1 MVFRCQQARYL
12 IPSLWFAMLDIA
24 ILRSHATP
32 VPLMARAV
40 PRARALVVRR
50 DTTYRLKKPVNG
62 KYPKST
68 PVKGF
73 YVSMKDEW
81 FS

>member
-1 MVFRCQQARYL
+1 MVFRCQHARYL
-12 IPSLWFAMLDIA
+12 MPSLRFAMLDIA
-24 ILRSHATP
+24 TLRADATP
-32 VPLMARAV
+32 VPLVARAA
-40 PRARALVVRR
+40 PRARALVIRR
-50 DTTYRLKKPVNG
+50 DTTYRLKKPVNE